1 MILERKGFETQV
13 LDIDSVSSKM
23 NFLLK
28 IRPLAAWIVGR
39 ELNKRS
45 RNEDIV
51 LCNNFFCWN
60 ARRGNSM
67 AIYHMTEKGRAI
79 ATEHKMPKLR
89 NLCVRT
95 LNSHLD
101 KKTGVG
107 RKVIAVSD
115 AVRDEIEG
123 YYGLRVDRVIQN
135 AVDLSTFKPC
145 ADKSA
150 LRIELGLPE
159 ESFLI
164 LYVGPNDKKKG
175 IDFLKSDLL
184 PRIRAGQH
192 MVFVTDMKNESRRST
207 VVGRV
212 GFDRIHMYF
221 QACDAFVMPSHYEG
235 WGIVLAEALAC
246 GLPAITSPAGI
257 GNDLRSDSVLREYVV
272 DGMDASRYSK
282 LLADLQDSPER
293 WRMVSS
299 ACREFAEKRYNLR
312 QFEDSYIDLIDDMLK
327 SAARAG

>member
-1 MILERKGFETQV
+1 M
-13 LDIDSVSSKM
+13 LDIGSVS
-23 NFLLK
+23 FGTDFFQK

-39 ELNKRS
+39 ELNRRY
-45 RNEDIV
+45 RNDDIV
-51 LCNNFFCWN
+51 ICNSYFCWN
-60 ARRGNSM
+60 ARRGNSV

-79 ATEHKMPKLR
+79 ATARKMSKLR
-89 NLCVRT
+89 NLGVRT

-101 KKTGVG
+101 RRTGVG

-115 AVRDEIEG
+115 AVRDEIEKH
-123 YYGLRVDRVIQN
+123 YGLMVDGVIQN
-135 AVDLSTFKPC
+135 AIDLSTFKPC

-150 LRIELGLPE
+150 LRVELGLPE
-159 ESFLI
+159 KRFLI

-175 IDFLKSDLL
+175 IDFLISGLL
-184 PRIRAGQH
+184 PQIRADQH
-192 MVFVTDMKNESRRST
+192 MVFVTDMKDKPHQST

-212 GFDRIHMYF
+212 DFDRIHMYF

-257 GNDLRSDSVLREYVV
+257 GNDLRADSVLRDYVV
-272 DGMDASRYSK
+272 DGMDAPRYSQ

-312 QFEDSYIDLIDDMLK
+312 QFEDSYIDLINDMLK
-327 SAARAG
+327 SATRVG